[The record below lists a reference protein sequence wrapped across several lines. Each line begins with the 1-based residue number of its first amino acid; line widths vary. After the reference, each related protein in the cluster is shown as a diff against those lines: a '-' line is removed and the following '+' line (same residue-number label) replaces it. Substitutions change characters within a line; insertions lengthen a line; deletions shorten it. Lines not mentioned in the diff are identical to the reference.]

1 MAQTATPLVLLSN
14 VDTIETLSPLVT
26 ARPIRP
32 DDADRLRR
40 LYPRLSTDTLYRR
53 FFTVVGPPNDR
64 TLRYLAEVDGHR
76 REAVV
81 ALVDDDIIG
90 VARFDRDAERPELA
104 EAAVLVEDAWQGSG
118 VGSFL
123 MERLAHRA
131 AEEGISAFTATA
143 LAANQAPIRLARH
156 LAPLVEVAFDGTEVE
171 LLIPL
176 PRIATSTRSFHAA

>member
-1 MAQTATPLVLLSN
+1 MSHTPEPLLLVSN
-14 VDTIETLSPLVT
+14 ADTVDTLSPLVT

-53 FFTVVGPPNDR
+53 FFTVVGAPNDR

-81 ALVDDDIIG
+81 ALVNDDIIG
-90 VARFDRDAERPELA
+90 VARFDRDADRAELA
-104 EAAVLVEDAWQGSG
+104 EAAVLVEDAWQGAG

-123 MERLAHRA
+123 MERLAERA
-131 AEEGISAFTATA
+131 VEEGITAFTATA
-143 LAANQAPIRLARH
+143 LAANQGPIRLARH
-156 LAPLVEVAFDGTEVE
+156 LTPQVEVSFDGTEVE

-176 PRIATSTRSFHAA
+176 SAPAVRSRSIQAA